1 MAIDDVIACHFVD
14 PDFQVEIFSE
24 KEEVAKIG
32 ERADGGGGGIGV
44 QGNFMQS
51 LSAVCFF
58 INFFGGK

>member
-24 KEEVAKIG
+24 KEGGAKG
-32 ERADGGGGGIGV
+32 GKGGRGGGGIGV